1 MLNDLLMALKGIENG
16 VFQIVESPMGKRF
29 VYLKRS
35 NSNTFAAQ
43 GEIDVIN
50 KLLVYGT
57 QRMKIQD
64 YIDETD
70 EVITNIPFLSL
81 RFILRMMC
89 IFLC

>member
-70 EVITNIPFLSL
+70 EVNNLVTNLLFYTYVLY
-81 RFILRMMC
+81 
-89 IFLC
+89 

>member
-16 VFQIVESPMGKRF
+16 VFQIVESPTGKRF

-70 EVITNIPFLSL
+70 EVIRSL
-81 RFILRMMC
+81 LNFHPHVLY
-89 IFLC
+89 